1 MPAEEAP
8 LLPTSGAPSRAGAG
22 RFNLANTVVF
32 AMATVAFLVLYGSDF
47 FTRVGAREN
56 QLANLNEREEAP
68 ALSPAFVDRLNSR
81 FGRTWTARVPTGWEY
96 ASHADLKR
104 MAGGRLSVE
113 PRGDAWTTSQFATHL
128 GGVRDAPAVAAVAA
142 VAADTAPAFR
152 AAEREHRES
161 ALGRFARAMGG
172 LSGRLGGFIED
183 FIGGPQPARPFTPS
197 EWGLPD
203 EFDARERWPECA
215 GLIGGGRD
223 QGNCGSCWAMA
234 PAEVMSDRLCIQT
247 GGRSTTELSP
257 YQLLSC
263 ATRGAMGCMGGESSV
278 AYEYAKEVGIV
289 TGGKLGDA
297 ETCAPYPFAA
307 CHHPCTVFPTPECP
321 TECANSNG
329 PFGTMDAK
337 VSVERITSCPSFDFA
352 CIAKELYNNGPVSSY
367 AGDIY
372 EDFYTYADGVF
383 RESKDSK
390 TRGENHGGHVIKIIG
405 WGKEQGARGGYYW
418 IIVNSWLNWGDRG
431 IGKVAV
437 GEVGIG
443 AGVESAV
450 MRVPI
455 ALGGG
460 A

>member
-113 PRGDAWTTSQFATHL
+113 PRGDAWTTSEFATRL
-128 GGVRDAPAVAAVAA
+128 GGVRDAPAVAVDA
-142 VAADTAPAFR
+142 APAFR
-152 AAEREHRES
+152 AAERQHPES

-321 TECANSNG
+321 TECANSTG

-383 RESKDSK
+383 RESKDRK

-405 WGKEQGARGGYYW
+405 WGKEKDGDGGYYW
-418 IIVNSWLNWGDRG
+418 IIVNSWLNWGERG

-450 MRVPI
+450 MRVPT
-455 ALGGG
+455 ALGGSR
-460 A
+460 

>member
-113 PRGDAWTTSQFATHL
+113 PRGDAWTTSEFATRL
-128 GGVRDAPAVAAVAA
+128 DGVRDAPAVAADA
-142 VAADTAPAFR
+142 APAFR
-152 AAEREHRES
+152 AAERQHPES
-161 ALGRFARAMGG
+161 ALGQFARAMGG

-321 TECANSNG
+321 TECANSTG

-383 RESKDSK
+383 RESKDRK

-405 WGKEQGARGGYYW
+405 WGKEKDGDGGYYW
-418 IIVNSWLNWGDRG
+418 IIVNSWLNWGERG

-450 MRVPI
+450 MRVPT
-455 ALGGG
+455 ALGGSR
-460 A
+460 

>member
-8 LLPTSGAPSRAGAG
+8 LLPTSGAPSRAGTS
-22 RFNLANTVVF
+22 RFNLANAVVF
-32 AMATVAFLVLYGSDF
+32 AVATVAFLVLYGSDF
-47 FTRVGAREN
+47 FTRAGAREN
-56 QLANLNEREEAP
+56 RIANLSEREEAP

-113 PRGDAWTTSQFATHL
+113 PRGDAWTTSDFATHL
-128 GGVRDAPAVAAVAA
+128 GDAGHGPADV
-142 VAADTAPAFR
+142 APAFR
-152 AAEREHRES
+152 AAERERREP
-161 ALGRFARAMGG
+161 ALGRFAVMLGA
-172 LSGRLGGFIED
+172 LSGPLGGFIEGL
-183 FIGGPQPARPFTPS
+183 IGGPQPSRPFTPS

-203 EFDARERWPECA
+203 AFDARERWPECA

-247 GGRSTTELSP
+247 RGRFTAELSP
-257 YQLLSC
+257 YQLMSC
-263 ATRGAMGCMGGESSV
+263 ATVGALGCMGGESSV

-289 TGGKLGDA
+289 TGGKLGDN
-297 ETCAPYPFAA
+297 ETCAPYPFEA
-307 CHHPCTVFPTPECP
+307 CHHPCTVFETPECP
-321 TECANSNG
+321 TECANSNA
-329 PFGTMDAK
+329 PYGTMEEK
-337 VSVERITSCPSFDFA
+337 ISVERVTSCPSFDFA

-372 EDFYTYADGVF
+372 EEFYTYADGVF

-390 TRGENHGGHVIKIIG
+390 TRGSNHGGHVIKIIG

-460 A
+460 V

>member
-22 RFNLANTVVF
+22 RFNHANTVGV

-113 PRGDAWTTSQFATHL
+113 PRGDAWTTSEFATHL
-128 GGVRDAPAVAAVAA
+128 GGVRDAPAPA
-142 VAADTAPAFR
+142 VAADAADAAPAFR
-152 AAEREHRES
+152 ATGRQHRES
-161 ALGRFARAMGG
+161 ALGQFARAMGG

-247 GGRSTTELSP
+247 GGRSTAELSP

-329 PFGTMDAK
+329 PFGTMDDK
-337 VSVERITSCPSFDFA
+337 VSVERITSCPSFDLA

-405 WGKEQGARGGYYW
+405 WGKEKGGSGGYYW
-418 IIVNSWLNWGDRG
+418 IIVNSWLNWGERG

-450 MRVPI
+450 MRVPT
-455 ALGGG
+455 ALGGSR
-460 A
+460 

>member
-113 PRGDAWTTSQFATHL
+113 PRGDAWTTSEFATRL
-128 GGVRDAPAVAAVAA
+128 DGVRDAPAVAADA
-142 VAADTAPAFR
+142 APAFR
-152 AAEREHRES
+152 AAERQHPES

-321 TECANSNG
+321 TECANSTG

-383 RESKDSK
+383 RESKDRK

-405 WGKEQGARGGYYW
+405 WGKEKDGDGGYYW
-418 IIVNSWLNWGDRG
+418 IIVNSWLNWGERG

-450 MRVPI
+450 MRVPT
-455 ALGGG
+455 ALGGSR
-460 A
+460 

>member
-8 LLPTSGAPSRAGAG
+8 LLPTSGAPSRAGTS
-22 RFNLANTVVF
+22 RFNLANAVVF
-32 AMATVAFLVLYGSDF
+32 AVATVAFLVLYGSDF
-47 FTRVGAREN
+47 FTRAGAREKRI
-56 QLANLNEREEAP
+56 ANLSEREEAP

-113 PRGDAWTTSQFATHL
+113 PRGDAWTTSDFATRL
-128 GGVRDAPAVAAVAA
+128 GDAGRGPADV
-142 VAADTAPAFR
+142 APAFR
-152 AAEREHRES
+152 AAERERREP
-161 ALGRFARAMGG
+161 ALGRFAVTLGA
-172 LSGRLGGFIED
+172 LSGPLGGFIEGL
-183 FIGGPQPARPFTPS
+183 IGGPQPSRPFTPS
-197 EWGLPD
+197 VWGLPD
-203 EFDARERWPECA
+203 AFDARERWPECA

-247 GGRSTTELSP
+247 GGRFTAELSP
-257 YQLLSC
+257 YQLMSC
-263 ATRGAMGCMGGESSV
+263 ATAGALGCMGGESSV

-289 TGGKLGDA
+289 TGGKLGDN
-297 ETCAPYPFAA
+297 ETCAPYPFEA
-307 CHHPCTVFPTPECP
+307 CYHPCTVFETPECP
-321 TECANSNG
+321 TECANSNA
-329 PFGTMDAK
+329 PYGTMEEK
-337 VSVERITSCPSFDFA
+337 ISVRRITSCPSFDFA

-372 EDFYTYADGVF
+372 EEFYTYADGVF
-383 RESKDSK
+383 RESEDSK
-390 TRGENHGGHVIKIIG
+390 TRGSNHGGHVIKIIG

>member
-113 PRGDAWTTSQFATHL
+113 PRGDAWTTSEFATHL
-128 GGVRDAPAVAAVAA
+128 GGVRDAPAFAVDA
-142 VAADTAPAFR
+142 APAFR
-152 AAEREHRES
+152 AAERQHPES

-183 FIGGPQPARPFTPS
+183 FIGGPQPASPFTPS

-372 EDFYTYADGVF
+372 EEFYTYADGVF

-390 TRGENHGGHVIKIIG
+390 TRGSNHGGHVIKIIG

-460 A
+460 V